1 MLTFKTKTFQE
12 LTKDELYTILRLRAE
27 IFVVEQ
33 NCPYQ
38 DVDNK
43 DQKALHILGYK
54 NEQLIAYTRLFKPND
69 YFKFS
74 SIGRVVVAQK
84 ERKHKYGYDLM
95 NVSIEVIKSHFNETK
110 IAISAQ
116 VYLKK
121 FYHNLGFIQQGDDYL
136 EDDIPHIYMIKE

>member
-27 IFVVEQ
+27 VFVVEQ

-43 DQKALHILGYK
+43 DQKAFHILGYK

-69 YFKFS
+69 YFEFS
-74 SIGRVVVAQK
+74 SIGRVVVTQK

-95 NVSIEVIKSHFNETK
+95 NVSIKVIKSHFNETK

-121 FYHNLGFIQQGDDYL
+121 FYNNLGFIQQGDDYL

>member
-27 IFVVEQ
+27 VFVVEQ

-54 NEQLIAYTRLFKPND
+54 NKQLIAYTRLFKPND
-69 YFKFS
+69 YFEFS

-95 NVSIEVIKSHFNETK
+95 NVSIKVIKSHFNETK